1 MHLFDKVLTLHPINP
16 VIFVGS
22 NLKNCFEV
30 LKGNSF
36 YA

>member
-1 MHLFDKVLTLHPINP
+1 MLLFDKVLTLRAVND

>member
-1 MHLFDKVLTLHPINP
+1 MLLFDKVLTLDPINDA
-16 VIFVGS
+16 IFVGS

-30 LKGNSF
+30 FKGNSF